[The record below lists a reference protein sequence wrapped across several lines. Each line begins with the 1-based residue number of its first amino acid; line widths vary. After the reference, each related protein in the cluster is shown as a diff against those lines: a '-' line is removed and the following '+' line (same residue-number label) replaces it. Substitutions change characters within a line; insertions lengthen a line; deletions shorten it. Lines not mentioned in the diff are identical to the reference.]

1 MRLKHIKLAGF
12 KSFVDPTK
20 VPFEHQM
27 TAIVGPN
34 GCGKSNIIDA
44 VRWVLGESSAKN
56 LRGDSMTD
64 VIFNGAN
71 TRKAIGQ
78 ASVELVFERT
88 SKASNTV
95 NSNTA
100 NSSTSS
106 STSTS
111 TSNSGV
117 FFTQGANS
125 LDHFQGSMAD
135 RNEVSI
141 RRVVNRDSVNSYF
154 LNGSKCRRRD
164 ITDIFL
170 GTGLGPRS
178 YAIIEQGTISRLIES
193 KPQDLRIFIEEA
205 AGISKYKERRRETE
219 TRIRHT
225 RENLARLSDIRA
237 ELTLQIDKLHQ
248 QAEAAKRFKTLK
260 ASERKYKA
268 ELAVLRWKKY
278 DQQSQQYKQKVNK
291 KQREVEDLF
300 IKNNQ
305 HDIELLKAKQLL
317 ELGSGNTSE
326 LQQAKLSLSSDVARL
341 EQKIKHNRQQQAD
354 IEKNSI
360 QSQQQLLTAQAELLV
375 EEDKLIAINTDVEE
389 KNPELE
395 IVVQQLD
402 MLKTVLQESQ
412 TKLQEAQQN
421 WQQVNHQKNEFISA
435 KAQIESKISTQ
446 HNLIADISIRHRK
459 LSSFLTDLRAR
470 ISQPD
475 FAQTKLQQEKLHEQ
489 IQQRIDD
496 GKALKLHAEHLQKR
510 LSEHQQ
516 QGAEQRG
523 IYQTLK
529 VNLKQSQ
536 SQLVAKPDWLIEQSL
551 WLEQQQIN
559 QQGAFYQNI
568 KVAQGWEMA
577 VEMVLSPWLQAQIVD
592 VFPEEI
598 PVNTVSLVKSSLTT
612 LHLGEKG
619 LVGKSIVTTNDQ
631 KNSLHQG
638 TLAEKVSGEMACIHL
653 LNQVYITENLKQAK
667 LLLKSLSSEA
677 SVICQDGTWLGHN
690 FLQKGLLPEGSDNDE
705 LCQVNERL
713 KRVSQI
719 NTLQDEISQ
728 IGQWLNES
736 DEITRQLQNDIE
748 NCYQQQEK
756 NSQDFKQQQV
766 VYQQKQQEI
775 ALADQQSQHEQQQCQ
790 NTLAELDVLTSLK
803 QTEQRKLTDF
813 EQQQTTA
820 LQNAPDESKINE
832 FAQQTEK
839 LEQNIQIS
847 QSQIHQLHEQRHEL
861 AVSLEQVKSQHLH
874 CTNTIIR
881 HKDQIT
887 QQLLVQT
894 QQSELQKNGVNPLL
908 ADEKQLQKW
917 LQQMSSLD
925 EDLQRVHENLA
936 SAQLTVNNIEDE
948 KKKISSRISYYK
960 EQISQA
966 LLDGES
972 YRLRAEAAME
982 NLADLHQNLDDVL
995 AIMPE
1000 SAKEGLWQAHISRLT
1015 KDISQLG
1022 AINLAAI
1029 DEYDT
1034 QFERKSFLD
1043 HQNDDLTQA
1052 ITTLESAIAKI
1063 DKESRQK
1070 FKATFEQ
1077 VNKGLKE
1084 LFPKVF
1090 GGGSAYLDL
1099 TDEDLLNTGV
1109 TIMARPPGKKNSTIH
1124 LLSGGEKALT
1134 ALSLVFAIFRLNPAP
1149 FCMLDEVD
1157 APLDD
1162 ANVERFCNLVREMS
1176 HTVQFIYIS
1185 HNKIAM
1191 EMAST
1196 LTGVTM
1202 FEPGVSKMV
1211 AVDIEEAIAMA
1222 EIS

>member
-12 KSFVDPTK
+12 KSFVDPTT
-20 VPFEHQM
+20 VPFKHQM

-64 VIFNGAN
+64 VIFNGAS
-71 TRKAIGQ
+71 TRKAIGL

-88 SKASNTV
+88 VKASNT
-95 NSNTA
+95 SHSSTSHPSA
-100 NSSTSS
+100 SNSSTSHSGKSNLLSEESKS
-106 STSTS
+106 S
-111 TSNSGV
+111 
-117 FFTQGANS
+117 
-125 LDHFQGSMAD
+125 DHFQGSMAD

-193 KPQDLRIFIEEA
+193 KPQELRVFIEEA

-225 RENLARLSDIRA
+225 RENLARLADIRA

-248 QAEAAKRFKTLK
+248 QAEAAKRFKTLR
-260 ASERKYKA
+260 ASERKYKS
-268 ELAVLRWKKY
+268 ELAVLKWQKF
-278 DQQSQQYKQKVNK
+278 DQQNQQYQQKVSK
-291 KQREVEDLF
+291 AQREVEDLF
-300 IKNNQ
+300 ITNNQ

-317 ELGSGNTSE
+317 ELGGGNTNK
-326 LQQAKLSLSSDVARL
+326 LQQSKLSLSSQIARL
-341 EQKIKHNRQQQAD
+341 EQNIKHNRQQQVE

-360 QSQQQLLTAQAELLV
+360 QSQQDLLTAQAELLV
-375 EEDKLIAINTDVEE
+375 EQDKLIAVNADIEQ

-395 IVVQQLD
+395 IVEQQLD
-402 MLKTVLQESQ
+402 TLKIVLQESQ
-412 TKLQEAQQN
+412 VKLQEAQQN
-421 WQQVNHQKNEFISA
+421 WQKVNHQNNEFISA
-435 KAQIESKISTQ
+435 KTQIESKISTQ
-446 HNLIADISIRHRK
+446 HTLIEDINIRHSK
-459 LSSFLTDLRAR
+459 LSSFLTDLQAN

-475 FAQTKLQQEKLHEQ
+475 FTQIKYQQEKLHDQ
-489 IQQRIDD
+489 LQQLIDYD
-496 GKALKLHAEHLQKR
+496 KELKISTGQLQKR

-516 QGAEQRG
+516 QVGKQHG
-523 IYQTLK
+523 IYQVLEE
-529 VNLKQSQ
+529 NLKQRQ
-536 SQLVAKPDWLIEQSL
+536 SLLAVKPDWLIEQSL
-551 WLEQQQIN
+551 WLEQKNIN
-559 QQGAFYQNI
+559 QQGTFYQKI
-568 KVAQGWEMA
+568 KVAEGWETA

-592 VFPEEI
+592 EFPDEI
-598 PVNTVSLVKSSLTT
+598 SLNTASLVKTSLV
-612 LHLGEKG
+612 KNA
-619 LVGKSIVTTNDQ
+619 SF
-631 KNSLHQG
+631 KNSLNQE
-638 TLAEKVSGEMACIHL
+638 TLAEKISGETIFTRL
-653 LNQVYITENLKQAK
+653 LNQVYIAENLMQAQEI
-667 LLLKSLSSEA
+667 LQSLPDEA
-677 SVICQDGTWLGHN
+677 SVICQDGTWLGHS
-690 FLQKGLLPEGSDNDE
+690 FLQKGLLPEGADNDE
-705 LCQVNERL
+705 LFQAKERL
-713 KRVSQI
+713 KRVGQI
-719 NTLQDEISQ
+719 NNLK
-728 IGQWLNES
+728 
-736 DEITRQLQNDIE
+736 DEITQIGLWLEESNEITNGLKNE
-748 NCYQQQEK
+748 IVNCNQQQEN
-756 NSQDFKQQQV
+756 NSEDIKQRQID
-766 VYQQKQQEI
+766 YQQKQQEF

-790 NTLAELDVLTSLK
+790 NTLAELDVLISLK
-803 QTEQRKLTDF
+803 QTEQRKLSAL
-813 EQQQTTA
+813 EQQQTSV
-820 LQNAPDESKINE
+820 LQNAPDELKINE
-832 FAQQTEK
+832 FARQAEHF
-839 LEQNIQIS
+839 EQNSKTS

-861 AVSLEQVKSQHLH
+861 AVSLERVKSQHTH
-874 CTNTIIR
+874 CTNAITR
-881 HKDQIT
+881 HKEQID
-887 QQLLVQT
+887 QQLLIQT
-894 QQSELQKNGVNPLL
+894 QQSEEQQNRVNPLQV
-908 ADEKQLQKW
+908 DEQQLQTW

-925 EDLQRVHENLA
+925 EELQGVHENLA
-936 SAQLTVNNIEDE
+936 SAQQTVNNIEDE
-948 KKKISSRISYYK
+948 KKKTSSRISYYK

-966 LLDGES
+966 HLNGES
-972 YRLRAEAAME
+972 NRLRAETALE
-982 NLADLHQNLDDVL
+982 NLAELQQNLQDVL
-995 AIMPE
+995 ATMPD
-1000 SAKEGLWQAHISRLT
+1000 SAKEGIWQAHISHLT

-1029 DEYDT
+1029 DEYET

-1043 HQNDDLTQA
+1043 QQNDDLTQA
-1052 ITTLESAIAKI
+1052 ITTLESAITKI
-1063 DKESRQK
+1063 DRESRHK
-1070 FKATFEQ
+1070 FKTTFEQ
-1077 VNKGLKE
+1077 VNRGLKE

-1099 TDEDLLNTGV
+1099 TEEDLLNTGV

-1124 LLSGGEKALT
+1124 QLSGGEKALT

-1176 HTVQFIYIS
+1176 QTVQFIYIS

-1211 AVDIEEAIAMA
+1211 AVDIEEAISMA